1 MLKPTRKVVASLVAP
16 LAIAGAGVMATAMP
30 TGATGADPA
39 PSQCPQFLAA
49 PGDGV
54 TDECVDDS
62 DSQKKADEKDA
73 ADKKAAEKDAADKE
87 AADEKAAEKAA
98 ADKEAADKKADEKAA
113 ADKEAADKKAAE
125 KQAADEQAAE
135 KKAADQAAAEKHAAD
150 KAAQEAADKAERR
163 KALEESD
170 DDILNVVFDGCSKVT
185 IQASAG
191 IGDLVLTFADGNTMD
206 IWTDD
211 VELIMDKDR
220 DMASVQVHGQTF
232 VNQNCNV

>member
-1 MLKPTRKVVASLVAP
+1 MLKSRSKLVASLMAP
-16 LAIAGAGVMATAMP
+16 LAIAAAGVMAMAMP
-30 TGATGADPA
+30 TGATGGDPQ
-39 PSQCPQFLAA
+39 PPQCPQFLAA

-54 TDECVDDS
+54 GDDCGG
-62 DSQKKADEKDA
+62 DADLDADLKEVAEKDAAEKDA
-73 ADKKAAEKDAADKE
+73 ADKKAAEKDAAEK
-87 AADEKAAEKAA
+87 KAAEK
-98 ADKEAADKKADEKAA
+98 DEADKKA

-125 KQAADEQAAE
+125 KAAAEKSAAE

-150 KAAQEAADKAERR
+150 KAAQEAAEKAERR

-191 IGDLVLTFADGNTMD
+191 IGDMVLTFTDGSTMD

-232 VNQNCNV
+232 VNQDCNVS